1 MFRIGLNPYGLTY
14 TVGLQ
19 GAGTPRANPAPIG
32 MRGFIDLA
40 REIGA
45 RAIELHGPWLAA
57 MRDSDLDRLRDE
69 LTGLDMTPI
78 VSHGLSQETGETLEQ
93 PIRCARRLR
102 APIVRVGLSPVL
114 EGARAKWGVR
124 WLDMARHAGATLV
137 AEAPRA
143 TEAGVIVAIENHQ
156 DFGSEELVAM
166 AEAAGPSVGIA
177 FDTGNAFAVGE
188 DPVAFAGRAAHRIRH
203 VHLKD
208 YRAQFT
214 NEGYRL
220 VRCAIGDGSVPF
232 AEIADTLRAHH
243 SSLTAS
249 IEPGALEA
257 RHIRLFAADWW
268 PGYPSRQGQELG
280 IALGRLRR
288 ARLTDD
294 EPYMTPWERGAAG
307 ADLVEYEMK
316 QIRRS
321 ADNLVR
327 KALT

>member
-1 MFRIGLNPYGLTY
+1 MIIGLNPYGLTY

-32 MRGFIDLA
+32 MRGFIDIA

-45 RAIELHGPWLAA
+45 RCIELHGPWLA
-57 MRDSDLDRLRDE
+57 DSDAADLARLGDE
-69 LTGLDMTPI
+69 LATLGMTPI
-78 VSHGLSQETGETLEQ
+78 VSHGLSQQTGETLEQ
-93 PIRCARRLR
+93 PIRCARGLH
-102 APIVRVGLSPVL
+102 APIVRVALSPVL
-114 EGARAKWGVR
+114 EGARARWRAR
-124 WLDMARHAGATLV
+124 WLELIRHAGRVLRAAAPM
-137 AEAPRA
+137 AED
-143 TEAGVIVAIENHQ
+143 AGVTIAIENHQ
-156 DFGSEELVAM
+156 DLGSEELVAM

-214 NEGYRL
+214 GEGFRL

-232 AEIADTLRAHH
+232 QEIARALRPHH
-243 SSLTAS
+243 HSLTAS

-268 PGYPSRQGQELG
+268 HAYPPRQARELG
-280 IALGRLRR
+280 TALGRLWSRR
-288 ARLTDD
+288 LADD
-294 EPYMTPWERGAAG
+294 EPFMTPWERGASAPEI
-307 ADLVEYEMK
+307 VEYEMT

-321 ADNLVR
+321 AANLIR
-327 KALT
+327 ENI